1 MNAFISSSFDPETWS
16 QSSCLPFDR
25 IKNTPVDLRSCVLS
39 KKYGSLCQ
47 ARSGQCAAPEL
58 CGIQCV
64 WETGEGTALAGLR
77 VLDGDALWGMGLS
90 HVTTRMKEVHTLSH
104 EALPWET
111 GLFPGS
117 ET

>member
-25 IKNTPVDLRSCVLS
+25 IKNTPVDLCSC
-39 KKYGSLCQ
+39 GSLCQ
-47 ARSGQCAAPEL
+47 ARSGQCDAPEL

-64 WETGEGTALAGLR
+64 WETGEGIALAGLR

-90 HVTTRMKEVHTLSH
+90 RATTRMKFIL
-104 EALPWET
+104 
-111 GLFPGS
+111 
-117 ET
+117 